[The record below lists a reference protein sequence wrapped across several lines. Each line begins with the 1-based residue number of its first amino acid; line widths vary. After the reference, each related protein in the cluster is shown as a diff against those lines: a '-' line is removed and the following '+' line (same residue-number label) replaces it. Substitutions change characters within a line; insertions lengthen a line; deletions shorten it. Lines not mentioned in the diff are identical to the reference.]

1 MYVHSRILIQ
11 LTFTQGQWSLLPES
25 SFFFKKNSKWQMLR
39 LRIKRRKQF
48 TEPGYTLKGEEGKD
62 KNYAK
67 QQKHHRGSTDYNESE
82 SSKKNS

>member
-1 MYVHSRILIQ
+1 
-11 LTFTQGQWSLLPES
+11 
-25 SFFFKKNSKWQMLR
+25 MLR